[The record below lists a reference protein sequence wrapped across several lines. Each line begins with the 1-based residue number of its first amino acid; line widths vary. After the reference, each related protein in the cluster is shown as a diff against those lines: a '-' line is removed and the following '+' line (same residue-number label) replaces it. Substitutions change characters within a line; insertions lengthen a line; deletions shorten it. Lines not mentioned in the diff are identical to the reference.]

1 MKPSSTKTQ
10 PLLTGLTI
18 LLLFVFGVP
27 GIQAQ
32 AAARSVEVTPIAQ
45 SPQEETQ
52 TVCNPNR
59 TIQVSGTAVV
69 NVQPNRV
76 LIQLGV
82 QSNGRSPKEVQAA
95 NATTISRVKK
105 ALQGLGIASRDIA
118 TDWYIIQ
125 PLYEEYVSIRIK
137 GYRIYNIVAITL
149 REVERANEVIAAA
162 FQAGA
167 NQVVNVEYYTS
178 DLRKYRDQARE
189 LAMKAAVEKASD
201 LAQAAGAQTDCV
213 LNINENTW
221 SYLNDSGWSWWY
233 RGGNNNLWTQNVVQ
247 NAEPAS
253 ADGQGIEEGPVNP
266 GQISIRAEVHASF
279 SLK

>member
-125 PLYEEYVSIRIK
+125 PLYEEYDSIRIK

>member
-1 MKPSSTKTQ
+1 MKPSFSLIQLIVTC
-10 PLLTGLTI
+10 LTI
-18 LLLFVFGVP
+18 FILFVFGTP
-27 GIQAQ
+27 DIQAQ
-32 AAARSVEVTPIAQ
+32 AATPPIESTPTVQ
-45 SPQEETQ
+45 PLEEAPP
-52 TVCNPNR
+52 VCNPNR

-69 NVQPNRV
+69 NVRPNRV

-82 QSNGRSPKEVQAA
+82 QSNGRSPKEVQAV
-95 NATTISRVKK
+95 NATTISRVTKS
-105 ALQGLGIASRDIA
+105 LQNLGVAPKDIA

-125 PLYEEYVSIRIK
+125 PLYEEYDSIRIK
-137 GYRIYNIVAITL
+137 GYRIYNVVAITL
-149 REVERANEVIAAA
+149 RDVENANEIIAAA

-189 LAMKAAVEKASD
+189 LAMKAAKEKAQD
-201 LAQAAGAQTDCV
+201 LAHAAGAETDCV

-233 RGGNNNLWTQNVVQ
+233 RGGDNNLWTQNVVQ
-247 NAEPAS
+247 NAAPTGNEGNS
-253 ADGQGIEEGPVNP
+253 IEEGPVSP
-266 GQISIRAEVHASF
+266 GQISVRAEVHASF